1 MNASTALCGSGPAF
15 YALFLEAAVEGAV
28 AMGLPRAE
36 ATRMATQT
44 MRGTTGLIQSG
55 EHPALLREKV
65 CTPGGCTVNGVL
77 VLEEE
82 RVRGTISKAV
92 REATLVAGQLG
103 KNIQVSNNV
112 SQNDIHEHYDE

>member
-1 MNASTALCGSGPAF
+1 
-15 YALFLEAAVEGAV
+15 
-28 AMGLPRAE
+28 
-36 ATRMATQT
+36 MATQT

-65 CTPGGCTVNGVL
+65 CTPGGCTVSGVL

-92 REATLVAGQLG
+92 REASRVAGQLG
-103 KNIQVSNNV
+103 KNIQAATVISKGDT
-112 SQNDIHEHYDE
+112 QLHFDE